1 MQFQDGPN
9 LDMYIQSVV
18 FTWLRASLAAILD
31 LCPNLESTEISK
43 TNKDSSWPKIAMTSE
58 TYLYLMGNMMA
69 FTTTL
74 EEEMTI
80 YDSSQIQSSWGSS

>member
-9 LDMYIQSVV
+9 LDMYIQSIV
-18 FTWLRASLAAILD
+18 FTWPFASLTAILD

-43 TNKDSSWPKIAMTSE
+43 TNNDSSWPKIAVTSE
-58 TYLYLMGNMMA
+58 TYLLGNMMA
-69 FTTTL
+69 STITM